1 MKYTV
6 LTLDSA
12 VKFFGDLVALS
23 SIISSRSIQKTII
36 MKQICRLPSLGAA
49 VGDTTGVPTTIQ
61 KRSWFQAS
69 TFPLPLV
76 LFSLI
81 LGWKVGFSEGEDCRA
96 EGKCVEISVNNCDLP
111 PALIS

>member
-6 LTLDSA
+6 LTPDSA
-12 VKFFGDLVALS
+12 VKFFGDPVALS
-23 SIISSRSIQKTII
+23 SIISFQSIQKTYNYN
-36 MKQICRLPSLGAA
+36 KFAGCLLGAA

-61 KRSWFQAS
+61 KRNWFQAS
-69 TFPLPLV
+69 TFPLPLA
-76 LFSLI
+76 LFSLV

-96 EGKCVEISVNNCDLP
+96 EGKCVAISVTNCDLP